1 MQVSDDAAKAVC
13 STDRAVVGSLGA
25 WVAIAGP
32 AEGMGRKLGQ
42 GSEESVL
49 LLDSVPGFFVGN
61 SIPNFLGVV
70 SEVSVV
76 GDEFV
81 ELAISPDEALSE
93 HNNVISLS
101 EGVAEVCDWLKNN
114 LGVLSRGLVGGRAVV
129 VPLWEVCERV
139 NFVAKGPA
147 LGAEGDA

>member
-1 MQVSDDAAKAVC
+1 
-13 STDRAVVGSLGA
+13 
-25 WVAIAGP
+25 
-32 AEGMGRKLGQ
+32 MGRELGQ
-42 GSEESVL
+42 GSEESIL

-81 ELAISPDEALSE
+81 ELAIGPDEALSE
-93 HNNVISLS
+93 DNNVVSLS

-114 LGVLSRGLVGGRAVV
+114 LRVLSRGLISGRAVI
-129 VPLWEVCERV
+129 VPLWKVCERV
-139 NFVAKGPA
+139 NFVA
-147 LGAEGDA
+147 